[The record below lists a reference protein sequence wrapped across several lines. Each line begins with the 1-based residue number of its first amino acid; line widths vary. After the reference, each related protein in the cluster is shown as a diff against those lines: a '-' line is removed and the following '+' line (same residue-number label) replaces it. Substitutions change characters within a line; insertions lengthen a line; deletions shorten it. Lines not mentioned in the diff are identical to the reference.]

1 MVGLSTPVR
10 SLVILAN
17 FVDAHLIQAGKTQYA
32 YHIYSWN
39 NLDGL
44 PQGGEETWEEIWPT
58 ENLNTTTY
66 GIAYADPFKAFFKR
80 YLTILWPQSSKGAQV
95 D

>member
-66 GIAYADPFKAFFKR
+66 GVAYADLFLPLSR
-80 YLTILWPQSSKGAQV
+80 RNLTFLSPQSPKGAQV

>member
-66 GIAYADPFKAFFKR
+66 GVAYADPFMPLSR
-80 YLTILWPQSSKGAQV
+80 RNLTFLSLQSPKGAQV